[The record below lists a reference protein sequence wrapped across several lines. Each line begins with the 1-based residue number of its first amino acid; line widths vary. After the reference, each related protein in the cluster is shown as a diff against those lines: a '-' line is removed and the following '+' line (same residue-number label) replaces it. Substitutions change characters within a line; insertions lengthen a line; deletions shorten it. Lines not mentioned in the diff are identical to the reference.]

1 MAIEQPT
8 DLAIMKL
15 LRATKKGAID
25 SKIQSRN
32 IREKAYY
39 KEREPVIR
47 SKSPTVKKKKIDKFF
62 LVEPNWF
69 LCFSE
74 ELPSAWCRICK
85 SLIRRFIWHPPG
97 CSRASRRVLSSLG
110 YRFGTERLS
119 VKENALRSTRFHSAN
134 IEW

>member
-74 ELPSAWCRICK
+74 AVFQKNFLLHGVA
-85 SLIRRFIWHPPG
+85 F
-97 CSRASRRVLSSLG
+97 ARV
-110 YRFGTERLS
+110 
-119 VKENALRSTRFHSAN
+119 
-134 IEW
+134 